1 MNLKK
6 DGVSISVLMTK
17 ELYEAVKNDAEN
29 KTVSIGSLIRMILAE
44 KYLGD

>member
-6 DGVSISVLMTK
+6 NGISISVLMTK
-17 ELYEAVKNDAEN
+17 ELYESIKADAEN
-29 KTVSIGSLIRMILAE
+29 KTVPIGALIRMILAE